1 MKALKH
7 LFTFILLVILQ
18 FFIFGL
24 VGLSV
29 IGFGELTLLL
39 PPLGIILCLIV
50 FYIIIE
56 INIYLNRKFMYIK
69 LKTFIL
75 GYMLPISAIYIA
87 VEIIF
92 LTKRG
97 GTISDGGTDDIYSV
111 MMALIPVFSLL
122 IFIITSCFSIKKCKY
137 CGERGFSLF
146 KLERESVKNQWYED
160 AGEGTTYK
168 NVKVRGYDGNTYN
181 GRIEEDTQYVKKYE
195 EREYVC
201 SCRNCKRTVSHIS
214 KKKVGLIQKIIDIFT
229 KG

>member
-56 INIYLNRKFMYIK
+56 INIYFNRKLMFIR
-69 LKTFIL
+69 LKPFLL
-75 GYMLPISAIYIA
+75 GYLLPISAIYIA

-92 LTKRG
+92 LAKRG

-168 NVKVRGYDGNTYN
+168 NVKVRGFDGNTYN
-181 GRIEEDTQYVKKYE
+181 GRIEEDTQYVKNMKNGNMSALAE
-195 EREYVC
+195 IVKELF
-201 SCRNCKRTVSHIS
+201 RTFQR
-214 KKKVGLIQKIIDIFT
+214 KKWD
-229 KG
+229 

>member
-56 INIYLNRKFMYIK
+56 INIYFNRKLMFIR
-69 LKTFIL
+69 LKPFLL
-75 GYMLPISAIYIA
+75 GYLLPISAIYIA

-168 NVKVRGYDGNTYN
+168 NVKVRGFDGNTYN
-181 GRIEEDTQYVKKYE
+181 GRIEEDTQYVKNMKNGNMSALAE
-195 EREYVC
+195 IVKELF
-201 SCRNCKRTVSHIS
+201 RTFQR
-214 KKKVGLIQKIIDIFT
+214 KKWD
-229 KG
+229 

>member
-56 INIYLNRKFMYIK
+56 INIYFNRKLMFIR
-69 LKTFIL
+69 LKPFLL
-75 GYMLPISAIYIA
+75 GYLLPISAIYIS

-92 LTKRG
+92 LAKRG

-168 NVKVRGYDGNTYN
+168 NVKVRGFDGNTYN

-195 EREYVC
+195 EREYIC
-201 SCRNCKRTVSHIS
+201 SCRNCKRTISH
-214 KKKVGLIQKIIDIFT
+214 T
-229 KG
+229 

>member
-1 MKALKH
+1 MKALKY
-7 LFTFILLVILQ
+7 LFTFILLVIFQ

-29 IGFGELTLLL
+29 IGLGQLTLLL

-56 INIYLNRKFMYIK
+56 INIYFNRKFMFIR
-69 LKTFIL
+69 LKPFIL

-87 VEIIF
+87 VEIIS
-92 LTKRG
+92 LTKLG
-97 GTISDGGTDDIYSV
+97 GTTSDGGTGDIYYV
-111 MMALIPVFSLL
+111 MIKLIPVFSLL

-146 KLERESVKNQWYED
+146 KLESESVKNQWYEN

-181 GRIEEDTQYVKKYE
+181 GRIEEDTTYVKKYE

-214 KKKVGLIQKIIDIFT
+214 KKKVGLIQKIIDMFT